1 MRQKRQKKIET
12 MRYVMLFLLVVYI
25 VLLLLYSSGSTKD
38 FDKVAEKFE
47 SEMNSETLKKQSAQ
61 AVKRYYGLN
70 SADFEGVLLYT
81 SRDSIS
87 AEEILIVKAKTDR
100 QIQGVRDAIWNRIES
115 RKDSFENIAP
125 DQLKVLDKAQITV
138 RGRYVFFVVSK
149 DAQKYSTLFTNSL

>member
-12 MRYVMLFLLVVYI
+12 MKYVMLFLFVVYI

-38 FDKVAEKFE
+38 FDKVAKKFE
-47 SEMNSETLKKQSAQ
+47 SEMNSETLRKQSTQ

-149 DAQKYSTLFTNSL
+149 DAKKYSTLFTNSL